1 MDISSKGSRKK
12 IDRTVQRIIL
22 IEGLA
27 NLFIL
32 VLKVIVGLMTGSLAV
47 LGDAVHSLS
56 DTANNVVA
64 WFVIRL
70 SNEPADREHPY
81 GHRKFETLAVFGLAG
96 LLTVLGF
103 ELILRALQRESS
115 EVLSS
120 DWGLVLMAI
129 VLVANVV
136 LATWERHW
144 ANKLAS
150 DILTADANHTLS
162 DVLTTLV
169 VIIGWQLSSAGFG
182 WLDTVCALGVAGLVL
197 YLSYGLFKRA
207 LPGLVDEFAVD
218 PFDLSLVVMKIGGV
232 KSVKSVRS
240 RWLGPHRAVDM
251 IITVDAELS
260 IAESHKIADQVES
273 LIEQRFDVRD
283 ISIHIEPH

>member
-1 MDISSKGSRKK
+1 MDTSSEGVRKNVSQS
-12 IDRTVQRIIL
+12 VQRVIL

-27 NLFIL
+27 NVFVL
-32 VLKVIVGLMTGSLAV
+32 VLKVIVGLTTGSLAV
-47 LGDAVHSLS
+47 LGDAIHSLS
-56 DTANNVVA
+56 DAANNVVA

-115 EVLSS
+115 EVVSS
-120 DWGLVLMAI
+120 DWGLALMGVVLA
-129 VLVANVV
+129 ANVV
-136 LATWERHW
+136 LATWERYW
-144 ANKLAS
+144 AKKLDS
-150 DILTADANHTLS
+150 DILIADASHTLS
-162 DVLTTLV
+162 DVLTTAV
-169 VIIGWQLSSAGFG
+169 VIVGWQLSSIGFG

-218 PFDLSLVVMKIGGV
+218 PFEISFVVTRIEGV
-232 KSVKSVRS
+232 ESVKSVRS

-260 IAESHKIADQVES
+260 IARSHEIADRVEA
-273 LIEQRFDVRD
+273 LMEQRFEVHD